1 MSSSLPGLFMPTI
14 IDDCCYIDGGVL
26 YNYPLAQCLRDHT
39 NKDEILGIK
48 SSYDKDVDNFGNV
61 NVTSETSL
69 LEYVICMTINS
80 MNYIHNSVKIENIQN
95 TVYCFMKDNPLT
107 LDYIKASINNQE
119 MRKKWIQMGE
129 EDAVELLNNLQNK
142 MQNK

>member
-1 MSSSLPGLFMPTI
+1 MPII

-26 YNYPLAQCLRDHT
+26 YNYPLAYCLRDHT

-48 SSYDKDVDNFGNV
+48 SSYDKDTDNFGNV
-61 NVTSETSL
+61 NVNTDTSL

-80 MNYIHNSVKIENIQN
+80 MNYIHNSVKIDNIPN

-107 LDYIKASINNQE
+107 LDYIKESIRSQE

-129 EDAVELLNNLQNK
+129 EDALELLSNSTLSVDNDDINLNH
-142 MQNK
+142 